1 MLFFQKGKRKRE
13 KKKSRV
19 QKTFVLK
26 QHNKEADVVDMLSL
40 MVMIEMTMRKC
51 SEEEERKGLAFLSLN
66 LGFCIHPK

>member
-40 MVMIEMTMRKC
+40 MVMM
-51 SEEEERKGLAFLSLN
+51 
-66 LGFCIHPK
+66 